1 MRTFAISFLAALT
14 SAMLTA
20 PTVHADDQDDYL
32 LQNLESYGVPASAW
46 GDEDR
51 AIDVAKEACD
61 LAASGYRQNEVIMSL
76 ISDNSDKSSALV
88 QQTVSVGILSYC
100 PEALDRP

>member
-1 MRTFAISFLAALT
+1 MRTYAISILAALA

-20 PTVHADDQDDYL
+20 PVVHANDQDDYY

-61 LAASGYRQNEVIMSL
+61 MASDGYRQNEVIMSL
-76 ISDNSDKSSALV
+76 ISDNSDKSTSLV
-88 QQTVSVGILSYC
+88 QRTVSVGILSYC
-100 PEALDRP
+100 PEALDQP

>member
-20 PTVHADDQDDYL
+20 RTVHADDQDDYF

-46 GDEDR
+46 GDDDR

-61 LAASGYRQNEVIMSL
+61 LASSGYRCHRSRRRRFPM
-76 ISDNSDKSSALV
+76 
-88 QQTVSVGILSYC
+88 
-100 PEALDRP
+100 RPRGPRPCR